1 MTVHLRLEW
10 LSGYLD
16 GRVSA
21 EERRQVEAHLD
32 ACAVCRATLADLRR
46 TVALVQDLEPVG
58 APAAFRT
65 AVQERLEAERS
76 APNRGRR
83 AWPLAWSLPARPTWR
98 AALAA
103 AAVLLIGLFSVNLWQ
118 EVSPRRDAG
127 EGIFSRRAPSRAVDV
142 DKSAAPAAESQFGR
156 AQPVGVPGVPLPAAQ
171 VPGPGV
177 ARLPFERQVIRAATL
192 QAQVPSFE
200 DASKALVR
208 IAESSGGFIA
218 DSTTSQEE
226 PPYGTFVLRVPALRF
241 SQTLDQIEALGKV
254 TERRVRGQD
263 VTEEFVDLQARIRN
277 LEAHERQLLTF
288 MERATRV
295 ADLLAIEQELS
306 RVRGEIEQFTGRLRF
321 LGNRVEMATIQVTL
335 REKAKQSS
343 LIFWDFAASLLKVRG
358 AFLGTIRQF
367 LAVSERLVVTLSAL
381 VPLIL
386 LGLAGWA
393 VIRRLLRRGASAV

>member
-1 MTVHLRLEW
+1 MTTHLPLEW

-32 ACAVCRATLADLRR
+32 ACAICRATLADLRR
-46 TVALVQDLEPVG
+46 TVTLVQDLEPVG

-65 AVQERLEAERS
+65 AVQERLQAERS

-83 AWPLAWSLPARPTWR
+83 AWPFTWSLPARPTWR

-103 AAVLLIGLFSVNLWQ
+103 AAVVLIGLFSVNLWQ
-118 EVSPRRDAG
+118 ELSPRREVG
-127 EGIFSRRAPSRAVDV
+127 ERVFRQS
-142 DKSAAPAAESQFGR
+142 APAPGADVRNANERDFGQV
-156 AQPVGVPGVPLPAAQ
+156 QPVGVPGAPLPSAQ
-171 VPGPGV
+171 APGPGA
-177 ARLPFERQVIRAATL
+177 ARLPFDRQVIRTAGL
-192 QAQVPSFE
+192 QVEVPKFE

-218 DSTTSQEE
+218 DTTTSQEE

-241 SQTLDQIEALGKV
+241 SPALDQIEALGKV
-254 TERRVRGQD
+254 TERRVSGQD
-263 VTEEFVDLQARIRN
+263 VTEEFVDLQARVRN

-306 RVRGEIEQFTGRLRF
+306 RVRGEIEQLTGRLRF

-343 LIFWDFAASLLKVRG
+343 LIFWDFSASLLKVRG
-358 AFLGTIRQF
+358 AFLGTIRQL

-381 VPLIL
+381 TPVIL
-386 LGLAGWA
+386 LGLAGWGI
-393 VIRRLLRRGASAV
+393 IRWVVRRGASAV

>member
-1 MTVHLRLEW
+1 MTTHLPLEW

-32 ACAVCRATLADLRR
+32 ACAICRATLADLRR

-65 AVQERLEAERS
+65 AVQERLQAERS

-83 AWPLAWSLPARPTWR
+83 VWPLAWSLPARPTWR

-103 AAVLLIGLFSVNLWQ
+103 AAVVLIGLFSVNLWQ
-118 EVSPRRDAG
+118 ELSPRREVG
-127 EGIFSRRAPSRAVDV
+127 ERVFRQS
-142 DKSAAPAAESQFGR
+142 APAPGADVRSANEQGFGQL
-156 AQPVGVPGVPLPAAQ
+156 QPVGVPGAPLPSAQ
-171 VPGPGV
+171 APGPGA
-177 ARLPFERQVIRAATL
+177 ARLPFERQVIRTGGL
-192 QAQVPSFE
+192 QVEVPNFE

-218 DSTTSQEE
+218 DTTTSQEE

-241 SQTLDQIEALGKV
+241 SPALDQIEALGKV
-254 TERRVRGQD
+254 TERRVSGQD
-263 VTEEFVDLQARIRN
+263 VTEEFVDLQARVRN

-306 RVRGEIEQFTGRLRF
+306 RVRGEIEQLTGRLRF

-343 LIFWDFAASLLKVRG
+343 LIFWDFSASLLKVRG
-358 AFLGTIRQF
+358 AFLGTIRQL

-381 VPLIL
+381 TPVIL
-386 LGLAGWA
+386 LGLAGWGI
-393 VIRRLLRRGASAV
+393 IRWVVRRGASAV